1 LKSDELMK
9 LEEEVRSCDDCGLC
23 EGAKN
28 PVVGEGNPDSE
39 VVFVGEAPGK
49 REDELG
55 RPFVGTAG
63 RLLDRLLGHAGL
75 RRDEVYIT
83 NVVKCRPPGNR
94 RPRADE
100 IEACSKHLERLLA
113 IMEPRVIAP
122 MGNTALEYF
131 FDRFGIGRESIGDAH
146 GRAFEADAGWGRVLI
161 VPLYHPAAAIYRRD
175 LLPTLEGDM
184 EMLRGLLG

>member
-1 LKSDELMK
+1 MKSEELKE

-28 PVVGEGNPDSE
+28 PVVGEGDPDSE

-49 REDELG
+49 REDERG

-63 RLLDRLLGHAGL
+63 RLLDRLLEHAGL
-75 RRDEVYIT
+75 SREEVYIT

-113 IMEPRVIAP
+113 IIEPRVIAP
-122 MGNTALEYF
+122 MGNTALDYF
-131 FDRFGIGRESIGDAH
+131 FRKFGLKPAGISDVH
-146 GRAFEADAGWGRVLI
+146 GRAFEAEAGWGRVLI
-161 VPLYHPAAAIYRRD
+161 VPLYHPAAAIYRMD

-184 EMLRGLLG
+184 KGLRGLLG